1 MAYLAPMEL
10 QTQIE
15 KLEARIAALE
25 KMLHGGDA
33 TFDTIICKAWRVVDK
48 DGTGRIIAGTSPEGR
63 SGVVWVVWFDKDGN
77 GPYPLTSLSVP
88 FADGKINRNRK
99 T

>member
-1 MAYLAPMEL
+1 MEL

-48 DGTGRIIAGTSPEGR
+48 DGNGRIIAGTSPEGQ
-63 SGVVWVVWFDKDGN
+63 SGVVWFDKDGN

-88 FADGKINRNRK
+88 CADGTTNRNRK

>member
-25 KMLHGGDA
+25 MMLHGGDA

-48 DGTGRIIAGTSPEGR
+48 DGNGRIIAGTSPDGT
-63 SGVVWVVWFDKDGN
+63 VVLPTEDLK
-77 GPYPLTSLSVP
+77 P
-88 FADGKINRNRK
+88 K
-99 T
+99 